1 MSPKIQ
7 AVIAQAPEHLTKL
20 LTEAA
25 DQIEE
30 AIVAA
35 AAEAQAQEAEAKLS
49 LGFKITLN
57 LDRNSVQYGLGW
69 SVKHTLTS
77 EATLPDPNQDDLPG
91 MKSGATVSFESPGHE
106 RVTLTA
112 EQLAKAARRARAAAE
127 DE

>member
-7 AVIAQAPEHLTKL
+7 AIIEQAPEHLTKL

-30 AIVAA
+30 ALVAA
-35 AAEAQAQEAEAKLS
+35 AAEAQAQEAEAKLA

-57 LDRNSVQYGLGW
+57 LDRNAVQYGLGW

-77 EATLPDPNQDDLPG
+77 EATLPDPSQPELPG
-91 MKSGATVSFESPGHE
+91 VTSLTFSSPGQE
-106 RVTLTA
+106 DVTLTGD
-112 EQLAKAARRARAAAE
+112 QLADASRRIGKAIKEASK
-127 DE
+127 

>member
-7 AVIAQAPEHLTKL
+7 AIIEQAPEHLTKL

-30 AIVAA
+30 ALVAA

-49 LGFKITLN
+49 LGFKITMN
-57 LDRNSVQYGLGW
+57 LDRNAVQYGLGW

-77 EATLPDPNQDDLPG
+77 EATLPDPNQPSLPG
-91 MKSGATVSFESPGHE
+91 VTMSFESPGQDT
-106 RVTLTA
+106 VTLTS
-112 EQLAKAARRARAAAE
+112 EQLAKATERFKASK
-127 DE
+127 